1 MSFAS
6 PWFLAA
12 LLVVPL
18 AIAFAV
24 WSGRRRAR
32 YAVEYTNVELLAS
45 VAGSRRTRPLL
56 WLPLA
61 LFVLAL
67 AAAATA
73 LARPRASVA
82 VADNRATVV
91 LLVDVSGSMRA
102 VDVKPSRLGA
112 AQSAMDQFV
121 DRLPHGVRIGLV
133 SFSTSPD
140 LLVPPT
146 SDRSQVHEGID
157 LLVPEAGTAIGD
169 GLSLA
174 VQVAKSA
181 VGNVPRDRDGKVPAE
196 IVLLSDGAQTAGS
209 LTPLQGAQLADAAG
223 IRVFTIALGTKNG
236 SLDLNSGPYGFGF
249 GYGGGGGYTQ
259 RYPVPPDPAIMAAIA
274 KATGGTTFQAT
285 SAEKVQSVYRDL
297 GSSFARKRTTR
308 EISSWFAAAAAL
320 LVLGALA
327 ATRLAGPR
335 LP

>member
-6 PWFLAA
+6 PWFLLA

-18 AIAFAV
+18 TVAFAV
-24 WSGRRRAR
+24 WARRRRSR
-32 YAVEYTNVELLAS
+32 YAVEYTNLDLLAS
-45 VAGSRRTRPLL
+45 VAGSRGARPLL

-67 AAAATA
+67 VAAATA
-73 LARPRASVA
+73 LARPRAAVA
-82 VADNRATVV
+82 VAADRATVV

-102 VDVKPSRLGA
+102 DDVKPTRLGA
-112 AQSAMDQFV
+112 AQAAMDQFV
-121 DRLPHGVRIGLV
+121 NRLPHGIRIGLV
-133 SFSTSPD
+133 SFSSSPD

-146 SDRSQVHEGID
+146 QDRSQVHEGID

-181 VGNVPRDRDGKVPAE
+181 VSGAPRDRDGKVPAV
-196 IVLLSDGAQTAGS
+196 IVLLSDGAQTSGA
-209 LTPLQGAQLADAAG
+209 LTPLQGAQLAEAAG

-236 SLDLNSGPYGFGF
+236 TLDLNTGPYGFGF
-249 GYGGGGGYTQ
+249 GGGGGYPQ
-259 RYPVPPDPAIMAAIA
+259 HYPVPPDPTTMAAIA
-274 KATGGTTFQAT
+274 RATGGSTFQAT
-285 SAEKVQSVYRDL
+285 SAEKVQKVYSDL
-297 GSSFARKRTTR
+297 GSSLATKKATR
-308 EISSWFAAAAAL
+308 EVSSWFAGAAAL
-320 LVLGALA
+320 LLLGALG
-327 ATRLAGPR
+327 ATRLIGPR

>member
-32 YAVEYTNVELLAS
+32 YAVAYTNVDLLAS
-45 VAGSRRTRPLL
+45 VAGSRRRRPLL

-112 AQSAMDQFV
+112 AQGAMDQFV

-174 VQVAKSA
+174 VQVAKDA
-181 VGNVPRDRDGKVPAE
+181 VGNVPRDREGKIPAE

-236 SLDLNSGPYGFGF
+236 TLDLNSGPYGFGF
-249 GYGGGGGYTQ
+249 GFGGGGYTQ
-259 RYPVPPDPAIMAAIA
+259 RYPVPPDPTIMAAIA
-274 KATGGTTFQAT
+274 KATGGSTFQAT

-297 GSSFARKRTTR
+297 GSSFATKRTTR
-308 EISSWFAAAAAL
+308 EISSWFAGAAAL
-320 LVLGALA
+320 LLVGALA